1 MSDTVEHDEEKDD
14 DPEVE
19 VSLVMAAKLS
29 KAAEELKAVLS
40 IDEASFRILA
50 PQAHSKARDYFV
62 FEALDEVQ
70 KAVVEIFQTK
80 ELVGDETPDVD
91 AALTRIV
98 AESAGDGIALCQR
111 KLMETLTDLIG
122 FAATPDDAYFRDCL
136 LHAQLAQQLAAQHDL
151 LYFYGAESLNL
162 AHQINGLATEIEALE
177 VSDLDPSKAWHRW
190 RPAPFELNKLAPGR
204 VLASFSRRFDLALT
218 LATDAERAS
227 LGFTYA
233 QGFGRASANI
243 HARPGGIEVGADIPS
258 VNSDIKATIVI
269 ALSVLTRCQ
278 ETLGSVPS
286 GVNEWFRK
294 LVANNES
301 PGLIRQEQLHG
312 NAVVGDIVMA
322 YDRLAQVLE
331 IAEGSTGYR
340 SYRVRYLSR
349 PPLPE
354 ISEDWHI
361 AQHVKVVLDPERT
374 RAMVKGQAETDPGRG
389 TEKLLALSD
398 PELMSAISKSIAAG
412 EQAGANMSDAILA
425 AAKGRRSASEI
436 ND

>member
-1 MSDTVEHDEEKDD
+1 VSETIKPDEEKRDD
-14 DPEVE
+14 SE

-29 KAAEELKAVLS
+29 RAADELKEALS
-40 IDEASFRILA
+40 IDETSFRILA
-50 PQAHSKARDYFV
+50 PQTHSKARDYFV

-70 KAVVEIFQTK
+70 KAVIEVFQTQ
-80 ELVGDETPDVD
+80 ELVGGETPDPD

-122 FAATPDDAYFRDCL
+122 FETTPEDAYFRDCL
-136 LHAQLAQQLAAQHDL
+136 LHAQLAQQLAAQSDL
-151 LYFYGAESLNL
+151 LHFYGAESLNL
-162 AHQINGLATEIEALE
+162 AHQIDGLATEIEALE
-177 VSDLDPSKAWHRW
+177 GSDLDPSRAWHRW
-190 RPAPFELNKLAPGR
+190 RLAPFELSKLAPGR

-233 QGFGRASANI
+233 QGFGRTSANI
-243 HARPGGIEVGADIPS
+243 HARPGGLELGADMPS

-278 ETLGSVPS
+278 ETVGILPS
-286 GVNEWFRK
+286 GVNAWFSD
-294 LVANNES
+294 LVANNEG
-301 PGLIRQEQLHG
+301 PGLVQQEQLHG
-312 NAVVGDIVMA
+312 SAAVGDIVMA

-331 IAEGSTGYR
+331 IAEGSIGYR

-354 ISEDWHI
+354 IPEDWHI

-374 RAMVKGQAETDPGRG
+374 RAMVEGQAGTDSDRG
-389 TEKLLALSD
+389 TEKLLALPD
-398 PELMSAISKSIAAG
+398 PALMSAIGKSIAAG
-412 EQAGANMSDAILA
+412 EQAGANMSEAILA
-425 AAKGRRSASEI
+425 AAKERRSANEI
-436 ND
+436 NDK

>member
-1 MSDTVEHDEEKDD
+1 MSEAVEPDEEKRD
-14 DPEVE
+14 DPE

-29 KAAEELKAVLS
+29 KAANELKEELS
-40 IDEASFRILA
+40 INEASFRILA

-70 KAVVEIFQTK
+70 KAVVEIFQTQ
-80 ELVGDETPDVD
+80 ELVGGETPEPDD
-91 AALTRIV
+91 ALTRIV

-111 KLMETLTDLIG
+111 KLMETLADLIG
-122 FAATPDDAYFRDCL
+122 FAATPEDAYFRDCL

-151 LYFYGAESLNL
+151 LHFYGAKSLNL
-162 AHQINGLATEIEALE
+162 AHQIDGLTTEIEALE
-177 VSDLDPSKAWHRW
+177 VNDLDPSKAWYRW
-190 RPAPFELNKLAPGR
+190 RLAPFELSKLAPGR
-204 VLASFSRRFDLALT
+204 VSASFSRRFELALT

-233 QGFGRASANI
+233 QGFGRTSANI
-243 HARPGGIEVGADIPS
+243 HAHPGGLELGADMPS

-278 ETLGSVPS
+278 ETVGIVPS
-286 GVNEWFRK
+286 GVNAWFSD
-294 LVANNES
+294 LVANNEGPS
-301 PGLIRQEQLHG
+301 LIQQEQLRG
-312 NAVVGDIVMA
+312 SAAVGDIVMA

-340 SYRVRYLSR
+340 SYRVRYLSQ

-354 ISEDWHI
+354 IPEDWHI

-374 RAMVKGQAETDPGRG
+374 RAMVEGQGSADPGRG
-389 TEKLLALSD
+389 TEKLLALSEH
-398 PELMSAISKSIAAG
+398 ELMSAIGESIAAG
-412 EQAGANMSDAILA
+412 EQAGANMSEAILA
-425 AAKGRRSASEI
+425 AAKERRAASEI
-436 ND
+436 NDT

>member
-1 MSDTVEHDEEKDD
+1 MSEAVEPDEEKRD
-14 DPEVE
+14 DPE

-29 KAAEELKAVLS
+29 RAANELKEELS
-40 IDEASFRILA
+40 INEASFRILA

-70 KAVVEIFQTK
+70 KAVVEIFQTQ
-80 ELVGDETPDVD
+80 ELVGGETPEPDD
-91 AALTRIV
+91 ALTRIV

-111 KLMETLTDLIG
+111 KLMETLADLIG
-122 FAATPDDAYFRDCL
+122 FAATPEDAYFRDCL

-151 LYFYGAESLNL
+151 LHFYGAKSLNL
-162 AHQINGLATEIEALE
+162 AHQIDGLTTEIEALE
-177 VSDLDPSKAWHRW
+177 VNDLDPGKAWYRW
-190 RPAPFELNKLAPGR
+190 RLAPFEPSKLAPGR
-204 VLASFSRRFDLALT
+204 VSASFSRRFELALT

-233 QGFGRASANI
+233 QGFGRTSANI
-243 HARPGGIEVGADIPS
+243 HAHPGGLELGADMPS

-278 ETLGSVPS
+278 ETVGIVPS
-286 GVNEWFRK
+286 GVNAWFSD
-294 LVANNES
+294 LVANNEG
-301 PGLIRQEQLHG
+301 PGLIQQEQLHG
-312 NAVVGDIVMA
+312 SAAVGDIVMA

-340 SYRVRYLSR
+340 SFRVRYLSQ

-354 ISEDWHI
+354 IPEDWHI

-374 RAMVKGQAETDPGRG
+374 RAMVEGQASADPGRG
-389 TEKLLALSD
+389 TEKLLALSEH
-398 PELMSAISKSIAAG
+398 ELMSAIGESIAAG
-412 EQAGANMSDAILA
+412 EQAGANMSEAILA
-425 AAKGRRSASEI
+425 AAKERRTASEI
-436 ND
+436 NDT